1 MSEAVYNIQLMPL
14 ENQDKLIKETFEKK
28 GKSLLEFIR
37 KKVNDDEVA
46 QDIFQD
52 VFYELTESFRLAK
65 NIDKASSWIFSVAR
79 NKIVDLFRKKKTES
93 LDGKWDADDEENE
106 RSFFDIIKDDGILP
120 PDFLDNKILM
130 EEITEALGELP
141 AEQREIFMMN
151 EIEGRSF
158 KEISEETKIPL
169 NTLLSRKRYAII
181 FLRQRLNDLYN
192 EIINS

>member
-1 MSEAVYNIQLMPL
+1 MFN
-14 ENQDKLIKETFEKK
+14 KK

-93 LDGKWDADDEENE
+93 LDGKLDAEDEDNE
-106 RSFFDIIKDDGILP
+106 LSFFEIIKDDGILP

-141 AEQREIFMMN
+141 AEQKEVFMMT
-151 EIEGRSF
+151 EIKGMSF
-158 KEISEETKIPL
+158 REISEETKISV